1 MTGQL
6 DGKVAIVTGGS
17 SGIGKA
23 TAIKLAQHGAR
34 IIIAARRVEEG
45 NQAVEEILKAGGEAI
60 FVKTDVAQA
69 DEVETMVS
77 KAVETYGRLDCAV
90 NNAGGGFR
98 SDADWPDA
106 TPDALQKTFDL
117 NVMGTWLCMKYE
129 IRHMLTKGKGAI
141 VNLSSIAGT
150 RTARPEAYS
159 SSKYAVN
166 GLTRSAALKYG
177 KQGIRVNSVAPGI
190 IDAGPWKP
198 QFERDTELKA
208 GWGNV
213 IPIGRVGKPEEVA
226 DVIAWL
232 CSDAASYVTG
242 AIIPVDGGSEITI
255 NAP

>member
-98 SDADWPDA
+98 SDADG
-106 TPDALQKTFDL
+106 LML
-117 NVMGTWLCMKYE
+117 LLMHCR
-129 IRHMLTKGKGAI
+129 RH
-141 VNLSSIAGT
+141 SI
-150 RTARPEAYS
+150 
-159 SSKYAVN
+159 
-166 GLTRSAALKYG
+166 
-177 KQGIRVNSVAPGI
+177 
-190 IDAGPWKP
+190 
-198 QFERDTELKA
+198 
-208 GWGNV
+208 
-213 IPIGRVGKPEEVA
+213 
-226 DVIAWL
+226 
-232 CSDAASYVTG
+232 
-242 AIIPVDGGSEITI
+242 
-255 NAP
+255 